1 MANSLEVRPPFLDER
16 IVQFAISNKDT
27 NNVSFK
33 NSKLYLRNQLEKTKL
48 NYLNNYDK
56 HGFGFPIV
64 SWFENHG
71 LEEVNQMYTDD
82 NLVYLER
89 DQNYVKSL
97 IHSKNLNLII
107 IVNFGHIMLLPNG
120 SIKIILK

>member
-1 MANSLEVRPPFLDER
+1 
-16 IVQFAISNKDT
+16 
-27 NNVSFK
+27 
-33 NSKLYLRNQLEKTKL
+33 
-48 NYLNNYDK
+48 
-56 HGFGFPIV
+56 
-64 SWFENHG
+64 
-71 LEEVNQMYTDD
+71 MYTDD

-97 IHSKNLNLII
+97 IHSKNLNFNT